1 MSFRPIDG
9 TAIITAQTS
18 LEYIIATAQKTWECP
33 VVFYTNP
40 PTGDENYRTLVLG
53 LYEIA
58 SKWNVTIIDMNL
70 DLSFNAQPTEE
81 QRSLWMVDKIHPSR
95 AG

>member
-1 MSFRPIDG
+1 
-9 TAIITAQTS
+9 
-18 LEYIIATAQKTWECP
+18 
-33 VVFYTNP
+33 
-40 PTGDENYRTLVLG
+40 VLG